1 MSGQKLDLDGY
12 TDVPDGK
19 VAFVVTF
26 LEMFSPPG
34 ASHAPARDDVTL
46 ERWISPKADEYRK
59 LFRQVGEDWIWFGRL
74 TLENDALEKMLSEP
88 SRENFRPI
96 INGKPVGM
104 LELDFGNPAE
114 PELAYF
120 GLTPEAI
127 GGGVGRWLMARGL
140 EMVWGRPE
148 TKRHWVHTCTGDS
161 PQALKFY
168 MSCGFKP
175 YKRSIE
181 VADDPRLSGL
191 IARDKATHVP
201 VLENPSRS

>member
-26 LEMFSPPG
+26 LEMLS
-34 ASHAPARDDVTL
+34 APNKPLAVERDDISL
-46 ERWISPKADEYRK
+46 ERWTAPKADAYKK

-74 TLENDALEKMLSEP
+74 TMTDDALEQMLAEP
-88 SRENFRPI
+88 TRENFLPML
-96 INGKPVGM
+96 NGKPVGM
-104 LELDFGNPAE
+104 LELDYSNPAE

-127 GGGVGRWLMARGL
+127 GGGIGRWLMAQAL
-140 EMVWGRPE
+140 DMVWARPE

-175 YKRSIE
+175 YKRAIE
-181 VADDPRLSGL
+181 VADDPRLAGL
-191 IARDKATHVP
+191 YSADKAPHVP
-201 VLENPSRS
+201 VLDK